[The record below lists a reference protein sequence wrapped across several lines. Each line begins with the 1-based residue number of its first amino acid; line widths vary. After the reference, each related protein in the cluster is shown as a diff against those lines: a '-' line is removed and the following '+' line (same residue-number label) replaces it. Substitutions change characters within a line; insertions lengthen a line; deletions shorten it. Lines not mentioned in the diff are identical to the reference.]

1 MNAKATIRT
10 PEMNKTEEKYAWLL
24 EVRRRAGEITRY
36 DFGKVTFK
44 LGDDCRYTP
53 DFMVVRSD
61 LVIEFH
67 EVKGGFEREDAMVKR
82 KTAAEQLPFIFMLAR
97 YDKGQWTVTEIKGA

>member
-1 MNAKATIRT
+1 MSKATLRK
-10 PEMNKTEEKYAWLL
+10 PDMNKTEEKYAWCL
-24 EVRRRAGEITRY
+24 ELRRRAGEIVRY

-61 LVIEFH
+61 LIVEFH
-67 EVKGGFEREDAMVKR
+67 EVKGGFEREDALVKR
-82 KTAAEQLPFIFMLAR
+82 KAAAEQFPFIFVLAKYER
-97 YDKGQWTVTEIKGA
+97 GEWEIGEIKGA

>member
-1 MNAKATIRT
+1 MKAKATLRA

-82 KTAAEQLPFIFMLAR
+82 RPRPSSYRSSSCWQSTTKASGRLR
-97 YDKGQWTVTEIKGA
+97 R